1 MDPALQRAL
10 GELLLNAVPTIV
22 LFLLLFFCYTALV
35 HRPLMKVLTQRHAL
49 TEGAVAKAQS
59 DVAAADAK
67 TAEYEQRLREA
78 RAAMFKDLEQR
89 RQKIMETRSAAITQA
104 RQEAEA
110 RTRAAKAEIE
120 KQVAAARQQL
130 QAQAEV
136 LSNRVIEHVLQTTAV
151 GGAR

>member
-1 MDPALQRAL
+1 MDPALLKSL

-22 LFLLLFFCYTALV
+22 LFLLLFWGYTALV
-35 HRPLMKVLTQRHAL
+35 HRPLLKVLAERHAL

-67 TAEYEQRLREA
+67 TQEYEQALREA
-78 RAAMFKDLEQR
+78 RAAMFKDLESR
-89 RQKIMETRSAAITQA
+89 RQKLMESRSAAITQA
-104 RQEAEA
+104 RQEAEI

-120 KQVAAARQQL
+120 KQAAAARAQL
-130 QAQAEV
+130 QAQAEA
-136 LSNRVIEHVLQTTAV
+136 LANRVIEQVLHTTA

>member
-1 MDPALQRAL
+1 
-10 GELLLNAVPTIV
+10 
-22 LFLLLFFCYTALV
+22 
-35 HRPLMKVLTQRHAL
+35 MKVLTQRHAL